1 MRVLLE
7 WLPKIHLVAPGIEY
21 NASLKD
27 AHRCLMYAAK
37 IMKTLDE
44 MEKGCAPKILD
55 FFLFPYE
62 LPLTILQLWPNGP

>member
-21 NASLKD
+21 NNASLEN

-37 IMKTLDE
+37 IMKTLDQ
-44 MEKGCAPKILD
+44 MERGCAPKILN
-55 FFLFPYE
+55 FV
-62 LPLTILQLWPNGP
+62 